1 MNDNIITSTQN
12 EIFKHISKL
21 YLAKHRKVMGEF
33 VLEGERLV
41 NDAHKNNADINFLVV
56 CESYNGKF
64 PEGVKTYTFSNKL
77 FNELKDTVNSQG
89 ILAVAKMN
97 KKESFDFESARTIV
111 YLDLVCDPGNMGTII
126 RTCDAAGVDA
136 VVLSK
141 GCVDIYNPKVVRST
155 MSSLFNVNIINDD
168 NTLLK
173 LKDMNFSLIGT
184 YLGAKKSVYDIDFS
198 KKSVI
203 IIGNEA
209 NGISDEVIT
218 LCDEKIIIPM
228 VGKCESLNAAIS
240 CGICVYEALR
250 QKLNK

>member
-97 KKESFDFESARTIV
+97 KK
-111 YLDLVCDPGNMGTII
+111 G
-126 RTCDAAGVDA
+126 
-136 VVLSK
+136 
-141 GCVDIYNPKVVRST
+141 
-155 MSSLFNVNIINDD
+155 
-168 NTLLK
+168 
-173 LKDMNFSLIGT
+173 
-184 YLGAKKSVYDIDFS
+184 
-198 KKSVI
+198 
-203 IIGNEA
+203 
-209 NGISDEVIT
+209 
-218 LCDEKIIIPM
+218 
-228 VGKCESLNAAIS
+228 
-240 CGICVYEALR
+240 
-250 QKLNK
+250 